1 MAIGSDTYTRDAIS
15 HPQARARAVMLCDS
29 GAAKCRLTE
38 IAFPAHGMTWLNGCG
53 LSAGRADMTQQ
64 FATQQDLERKSRMTE
79 QRIDQLERCLRA
91 LEQRVESNAV
101 AARKAESDLAE
112 KTHENRINLI
122 LVAFAAVG
130 VFWMLLIALIVK
142 DRG

>member
-1 MAIGSDTYTRDAIS
+1 
-15 HPQARARAVMLCDS
+15 
-29 GAAKCRLTE
+29 
-38 IAFPAHGMTWLNGCG
+38 
-53 LSAGRADMTQQ
+53 MTQQ

>member
-1 MAIGSDTYTRDAIS
+1 
-15 HPQARARAVMLCDS
+15 
-29 GAAKCRLTE
+29 
-38 IAFPAHGMTWLNGCG
+38 
-53 LSAGRADMTQQ
+53 MTQQ

-101 AARKAESDLAE
+101 AARKAESDLAD

-130 VFWMLLIALIVK
+130 VFWMLLIALLVK

>member
-1 MAIGSDTYTRDAIS
+1 
-15 HPQARARAVMLCDS
+15 
-29 GAAKCRLTE
+29 
-38 IAFPAHGMTWLNGCG
+38 
-53 LSAGRADMTQQ
+53 MTQQ
-64 FATQQDLERKSRMTE
+64 FATQQDLEHKSRMTE
-79 QRIDQLERCLRA
+79 QRVDQLERCLRD

-122 LVAFAAVG
+122 LVAFAGVG

-142 DRG
+142 TRG

>member
-1 MAIGSDTYTRDAIS
+1 
-15 HPQARARAVMLCDS
+15 
-29 GAAKCRLTE
+29 
-38 IAFPAHGMTWLNGCG
+38 
-53 LSAGRADMTQQ
+53 MTQQ

-79 QRIDQLERCLRA
+79 QRIDQLEWCLRA